1 MIRFRNI
8 LFSLFLFAPFAVF
21 GQPQFDVF
29 EASIAQ
35 IQDALGRGQ
44 VSSVQLVQ
52 QYLDRIQAYDRQGPK
67 LNSIVRINPEALAKA
82 QALDAE
88 RERTGP
94 RSPLHGVPIV
104 VKDNY
109 NTDHMP
115 TTGGSVALVNFI
127 PS

>member
-94 RSPLHGVPIV
+94 RSPRMGCPL
-104 VKDNY
+104 
-109 NTDHMP
+109 
-115 TTGGSVALVNFI
+115 
-127 PS
+127 

>member
-44 VSSVQLVQ
+44 VSSVQLV
-52 QYLDRIQAYDRQGPK
+52 
-67 LNSIVRINPEALAKA
+67 
-82 QALDAE
+82 
-88 RERTGP
+88 
-94 RSPLHGVPIV
+94 
-104 VKDNY
+104 
-109 NTDHMP
+109 
-115 TTGGSVALVNFI
+115 
-127 PS
+127 

>member
-21 GQPQFDVF
+21 GQPQFGVF

-94 RSPLHGVPIV
+94 RSSLHGCP
-104 VKDNY
+104 
-109 NTDHMP
+109 
-115 TTGGSVALVNFI
+115 L
-127 PS
+127 